1 MPPPVPKPQENRQLP
16 LPCRARAS
24 PTLPVQVVET
34 SKANP
39 LQLLQVIISP
49 LLGPLGTIGLV
60 FLLVIFM
67 LLKREDLRSRL
78 IRLIGQGRIS
88 DTTRALDDAGR
99 RVSRYLL
106 MQLLVNVTYGIAVA
120 IGLFFLGVP
129 NAILW
134 GAFATL
140 LRFIPY
146 IGPWIAA
153 AFPII
158 SFPCDFAQLDD
169 AATHPRTFRGARID

>member
-1 MPPPVPKPQENRQLP
+1 
-16 LPCRARAS
+16 
-24 PTLPVQVVET
+24 VQVVET

-39 LQLLQVIISP
+39 LKLVNVIISP
-49 LLGPLGTIGLV
+49 LFGPLGTAGLV
-60 FLLVIFM
+60 ILLVIFM

-88 DTTRALDDAGR
+88 AATQAMDDAGR
-99 RVSRYLL
+99 RVSRYLRT
-106 MQLLVNVTYGIAVA
+106 QLVVNVTYGIAVA
-120 IGLFFLGVP
+120 IGLSFIGLP

-146 IGPWIAA
+146 IGPWIGA
-153 AFPII
+153 AFPVIL
-158 SFPCDFAQLDD
+158 SLAVSPSWMMPLL
-169 AATHPRTFRGARID
+169 TPRTFRGARIDLQQHR